1 MKHDDLLTELQEAA
15 RQLGV
20 TVRFEKGDFEGG
32 FCLLRTERVVLV
44 NRRLLPAR
52 KASVLAQA
60 LNEVGLD
67 NVFLKPAVREYVED
81 EVARALRSAR

>member
-1 MKHDDLLTELQEAA
+1 MKHEDLLTELQEAA

-60 LNEVGLD
+60 LHEVGLD

>member
-1 MKHDDLLTELQEAA
+1 MKHEDLLTELQEAA

-60 LNEVGLD
+60 LHEVGLD

-81 EVARALRSAR
+81 EVARALRPAR